1 MRKRLIIYLIILCCI
16 IVALV
21 SVIYFSKVSKYK
33 MSEIEIE
40 QYRNCLAEYEE
51 ITSNISDIGIEFLHQ
66 YDEKIDKRSFLY
78 NHICNLK
85 SEYMKLLE
93 IEFPNKYKEL
103 YTQLIYTECVRD
115 IAQDLAYATI
125 SPDESIG
132 EYFPP
137 NELLD
142 YMLKLED
149 QLQNPNYVPSDVS
162 RPDFAQIYYK
172 IEQEYL
178 KENKSASEIYEEL
191 HEILYNDGFI
201 KDLK

>member
-1 MRKRLIIYLIILCCI
+1 MCCML
-16 IVALV
+16 VALV
-21 SVIYFSKVSKYK
+21 SIIYFSKVNKYK

-40 QYRNCLAEYEE
+40 QYQDCLAEYEE

-66 YDEKIDKRSFLY
+66 YDEKIDKNSFLY
-78 NHICNLK
+78 SHICNLQN
-85 SEYMKLLE
+85 EYMKLIE

-125 SPDESIG
+125 DLDESIG

-142 YMLKLED
+142 YMLKLEK
-149 QLQNPNYVPSDVS
+149 QLENPYYIPSDVS
-162 RPDFAQIYYK
+162 RPAFEQILYK
-172 IEQEYL
+172 IQKEYL
-178 KENKSASEIYEEL
+178 EGNKNASEIYDEL
-191 HEILYNDGFI
+191 HEIFYNDEFI
-201 KDLK
+201 KDLR